1 MKKLLLILLAVC
13 SSFGTGL
20 TARHYLGIN
29 SPRQATMPDSG
40 CVYYMAIGDSI
51 SKCLTV
57 AKFNALVKADSL
69 ALAKADS
76 TLRAIDST
84 ARALLAPRANPT
96 FTGLVKF
103 DTLKTTVKPDSTRYV
118 CVDTS
123 GHLFT
128 QRAACH

>member
-1 MKKLLLILLAVC
+1 MKKLLILLLV
-13 SSFGTGL
+13 SLSFAL
-20 TARHYLGIN
+20 TPTPRKYLGIGTA
-29 SPRQATMPDSG
+29 RQATLADSG
-40 CVYYMAIGDSI
+40 CVLYMAIGDSI
-51 SKCLTV
+51 AKCLTV
-57 AKFNALVKADSL
+57 AKFNALVKADSV

-123 GHLFT
+123 VHLFT